1 MQQLFNT
8 NTIKFML
15 AKKKYID
22 AQTQTELQIYLINN
36 IVQSDVDNK
45 SKTHDKTI
53 LKPFTKCVA
62 NCGCTSI
69 SDDNIKNSFVV
80 FTDGSCRK
88 KNGVTVGGCG
98 VYFPNGES
106 KNISKKPKI
115 TKITNQ
121 TAELYAIKLALK
133 CCIKLN
139 TKSENKKK
147 AIVVTDSSYSIGCLN
162 DWYKIW
168 EKNNWKTTNGQDV
181 SNKKLIKKIV
191 KQLQNVDVE
200 FVHVKGHAGCFGN
213 EMADKLAYAASTAQ
227 LS

>member
-1 MQQLFNT
+1 
-8 NTIKFML
+8 ML

-115 TKITNQ
+115 TKITTNFQ
-121 TAELYAIKLALK
+121 KFSDSRKIFKL
-133 CCIKLN
+133 
-139 TKSENKKK
+139 
-147 AIVVTDSSYSIGCLN
+147 SIRYRMARKRLC
-162 DWYKIW
+162 
-168 EKNNWKTTNGQDV
+168 WKGFRG
-181 SNKKLIKKIV
+181 I
-191 KQLQNVDVE
+191 
-200 FVHVKGHAGCFGN
+200 C
-213 EMADKLAYAASTAQ
+213 
-227 LS
+227 